1 MVKGN
6 TRQVIVVRSP
16 DTKLFEQAVF
26 FLKED
31 ALEKHGIGE
40 QELLEQARRLAGE
53 SIKRKSR
60 KLRRL
65 PPLFWLG
72 AGAFSVALPWILM
85 LIL

>member
-31 ALEKHGIGE
+31 ALEKHGVGE
-40 QELLEQARRLAGE
+40 RELLEQARKMADSYVKKEAR
-53 SIKRKSR
+53 RK
-60 KLRRL
+60 KRL

-72 AGAFSVALPWILM
+72 MGAFSVALPWILS

>member
-1 MVKGN
+1 M
-6 TRQVIVVRSP
+6 VRSP

-31 ALEKHGIGE
+31 ALEKHGVGE

-53 SIKRKSR
+53 YVKKEPRRK
-60 KLRRL
+60 RRL

-72 AGAFSVALPWILM
+72 AGAFSVALPWVLT